1 MNFKKL
7 TMIAVLAAAQTALV
21 VPAAGAEGAGTGSI
35 ETVQNFTMNAASSAD
50 GTSGVQQDGGQA
62 AGMASNSL
70 SGDQKNEVAG
80 KDQAVTEGTTNQATT
95 NQGTTNQG
103 TTNQGA
109 TGQSTPGTTNGTPA
123 DNSGKTEDA
132 QTGNVQPGDAQT
144 DPASQNG
151 SKDAS
156 DPTGE
161 QGDDKST
168 GDVNGQT
175 GTVTDQGQSGGTPV
189 TFSDPLQA
197 GPDQLIL
204 MMNSNK
210 MYQNGKLYL
219 AGQPM
224 AVKNGVS
231 YVAIRAMVER
241 AGLKLTYDNKTKET
255 IIMKDGKELRFKTN
269 SNVYRVDGVSTKMK
283 GPAYQQKNVFMVPL
297 TSITQALNIPYTV
310 DQPNKRV
317 ILTLSSKP
325 VAAFTVS
332 PKDIFA
338 GETTVTYTTQT
349 KVADGRE
356 IVDERWEG
364 KEDVFQEPGQ
374 HTITHYVQDSSGQ
387 WSEPYTVTVNVLK
400 PNEPPVA
407 NFTTDKEEYKMG
419 EKVTITDL
427 STDDEDAI
435 VSREWLNG
443 RKAFFTPGPVTIR
456 LIVTD
461 KHGATS
467 EFQKTINITNETL
480 YTEDQFN
487 KLFTD
492 VGDKFT
498 FDGSQVPSWKNLQY
512 QISSEAS
519 TLIRSNSPETVY
531 QEGILYRETG
541 LGATR
546 FMIHHV
552 NSTGKN
558 MKLYVIATNTY
569 TDAPAQLTFENF
581 GMGGPNP
588 YPTLTGKVSTERY
601 FQTMQNQSACQVVT
615 LAPGESKVI
624 MPDISKIKMKQGDT
638 ISVLSDAFSDLPIQY
653 TFIMIDENKDPLKTL
668 PFLTNLERDV
678 HNRGTY
684 PDSTRLIR
692 YDDVVGDTPSRLVLG
707 DDNQDPNLRGLD
719 GIYGT
724 EASNAGNFG
733 VLYKITLS
741 RVAPHTLITL
751 NPRGGLYTGVVLVNG
766 QPVQVAKN
774 VSVNAPHE
782 ASVLYRTGNGEENVE
797 IWYTAASGSNL
808 PINLLFT
815 PLPEVKTP

>member
-21 VPAAGAEGAGTGSI
+21 VPAAGAEGAVTGTT
-35 ETVQNFTMNAASSAD
+35 ETIQNITANTDAASNAKQDGAANAAGIAD
-50 GTSGVQQDGGQA
+50 NSKNGEP
-62 AGMASNSL
+62 SNNAL
-70 SGDQKNEVAG
+70 G
-80 KDQAVTEGTTNQATT
+80 KDQAVTGTTN
-95 NQGTTNQG
+95 
-103 TTNQGA
+103 
-109 TGQSTPGTTNGTPA
+109 PGTTNTGTTNA
-123 DNSGKTEDA
+123 GTTNTGTTNTGTTDGNNGNVNQNDSGKTGD
-132 QTGNVQPGDAQT
+132 VQSGDSQT
-144 DPASQNG
+144 DQASQDG
-151 SKDAS
+151 SKNAQDPSGDVNPTGQTSGQNGAS
-156 DPTGE
+156 DPGKD
-161 QGDDKST
+161 GKSA
-168 GDVNGQT
+168 
-175 GTVTDQGQSGGTPV
+175 GTSVTST
-189 TFSDPLQA
+189 DPLQA
-197 GPDQLIL
+197 GSDQLIL

-283 GPAYQQKNVFMVPL
+283 GPAYQQNNVFMVPL

-310 DQPNKRV
+310 DQANKRV
-317 ILTLSSKP
+317 ILTLSTKP

-332 PKDIFA
+332 PSEIIA

-349 KVADGRE
+349 KVSNGLE

-364 KEDVFQEPGQ
+364 KEDVFQEAGP

-387 WSEPYTVTVNVLK
+387 WSDPYTVTVNVVK

-407 NFTTDKEEYKMG
+407 KFTTDKDEYKMG

-427 STDDEDAI
+427 STDDENAI
-435 VSREWLNG
+435 VSREWLND

-456 LIVTD
+456 LTVTD

-492 VGDKFT
+492 VGDKFA

-512 QISSEAS
+512 QISSEPS

-531 QEGILYRETG
+531 QEGLLYRETG
-541 LGATR
+541 LGNTR
-546 FMIHHV
+546 FMVHHV

-558 MKLYVIATNTY
+558 MKLYVIATNTNAG
-569 TDAPAQLTFENF
+569 TPAQLTIQDF
-581 GMGGPNP
+581 GMGGPNL

-601 FQTMQNQSACQVVT
+601 FQSMQNQTARQVIN

-624 MPDISKIKMKQGDT
+624 MTDISKIKMKQGDT
-638 ISVLSDAFSDLPIQY
+638 ISALADAFSDLPIQY
-653 TFIMIDENKDPLKTL
+653 SFIMIDESKDPLQTL
-668 PFLTNLERDV
+668 PYLTNLERDV

-692 YDDVVGDTPSRLVLG
+692 YDDLVGDTPSRLVLG
-707 DDNQDPNLRGLD
+707 DNSQDPNLTGLD

-724 EASNAGNFG
+724 ETSNAGNFG
-733 VLYKITLS
+733 VLYKITVS

-751 NPRGGLYTGVVLVNG
+751 NPRGGLYTGVVMVNG

-797 IWYTAASGSNL
+797 IWYTAAPGSNL